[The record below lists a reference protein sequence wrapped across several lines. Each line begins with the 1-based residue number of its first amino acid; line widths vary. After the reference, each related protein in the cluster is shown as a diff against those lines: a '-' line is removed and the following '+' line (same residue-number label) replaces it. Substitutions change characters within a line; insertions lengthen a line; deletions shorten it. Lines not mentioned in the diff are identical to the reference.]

1 MVKQDYPMDFLDE
14 VVEKLTMAI
23 ASRPGPVKSLKI
35 NLKGLGVVV
44 ASSSSVKKEDSATDA
59 AITISRTNL
68 EKLVSGK
75 LNPQMAYLQGKIEV
89 DGDPMVALQ
98 WLLVIRGQSE

>member
-1 MVKQDYPMDFLDE
+1 MDFLDE
-14 VVEKLTMAI
+14 VVDKLTVAI
-23 ASRPGPVKSLKI
+23 TSRAGPAKSLKI

-44 ASSSSVKKEDSATDA
+44 ASSSSVTKEDSATDA
-59 AITISRTNL
+59 TITLSRANL

-75 LNPQMAYLQGKIEV
+75 LNPQMAYLQRKITV

-98 WLLVIRGQSE
+98 WLHVIRGQSE

>member
-1 MVKQDYPMDFLDE
+1 MDFLDE
-14 VVEKLTMAI
+14 VVEKLTVAI
-23 ASRPGPVKSLKI
+23 TSRSAPVKSLKI

-44 ASSSSVKKEDSATDA
+44 ASSSSVTKTDSAADA
-59 AITISRTNL
+59 TITISRANL

-75 LNPQMAYLQGKIEV
+75 LNPQIAYLQRKIKV

-98 WLLVIRGQSE
+98 WLHVIRGQSE